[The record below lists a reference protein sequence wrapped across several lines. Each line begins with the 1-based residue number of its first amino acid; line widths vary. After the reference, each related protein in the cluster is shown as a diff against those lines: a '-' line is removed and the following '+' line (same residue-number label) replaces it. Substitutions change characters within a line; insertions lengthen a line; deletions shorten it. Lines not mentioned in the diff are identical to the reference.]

1 MRRHPG
7 LWRGLH
13 PTVTRSAAIYGCAS
27 HRLTAEEKAFFS
39 DVRPWGFIVF
49 RRNVD
54 SPEQMRALTDEM
66 RDCVGDADAPVLI
79 DQEGG
84 RVQRMGPPHWPKYPP
99 AEAYLKATNDPLA
112 ARELVRLGARL
123 MAHDLR
129 AVGVNVDCA
138 PVLDVPVPGAHDIIG
153 DRAWARDP
161 QTVALLGR
169 AAAEGLLAGGVLP
182 VIKHMPGHG
191 RAFADSHH
199 DLPVVHADLAHLD
212 EWDFA
217 PFRALSDMPLAMT
230 AHVVFAAVDPKR
242 PATTSKKA
250 VKLMREALGFGG
262 LIMTDDLSM
271 KALSGS
277 LRDRA
282 ESALKAGCD
291 VVLHCNGDLDEM
303 RAVAGG
309 VDPLKGRA
317 AKRAAAA
324 LARIV
329 REAEP
334 LDALAARDRFDALMA
349 GRLEAARGP
358 DVGEAQA

>member
-1 MRRHPG
+1 M
-7 LWRGLH
+7 
-13 PTVTRSAAIYGCAS
+13 TRSAAIYGCS
-27 HRLTAEEKAFFS
+27 GHRLTEDEKAFFANA
-39 DVRPWGFIVF
+39 RPWGFIVF

-54 SPEQMRALTDEM
+54 SPDQMRALTDEM
-66 RDCVGDADAPVLI
+66 RDCVGDPDAPVLI

-84 RVQRMGPPHWPKYPP
+84 RVQRMGPPHWAKYPP

-123 MAHDLR
+123 MANDLK

-153 DRAWARDP
+153 DRAYARDP
-161 QTVALLGR
+161 ATVAMLGR

-182 VIKHMPGHG
+182 VVKHMPGHG

-199 DLPVVHADLAHLD
+199 DLPVVHAGLEALD
-212 EWDFA
+212 GWDFA

-230 AHVVFAAVDPKR
+230 AHVVFDAIDPKR

-250 VKLMREALGFGG
+250 VKLMREGLGFGG

-277 LRDRA
+277 LRERA
-282 ESALKAGCD
+282 EASLKAGCD
-291 VVLHCNGDLDEM
+291 VVLHCNGGLDEM
-303 RAVAGG
+303 RSVAEG
-309 VDPLKGRA
+309 VGKLKGRA
-317 AKRAAAA
+317 AKRAEAA
-324 LARIV
+324 LARVV
-329 REAEP
+329 RDAEP
-334 LDALAARDRFDALMA
+334 LDAFAARDRFDALMA
-349 GRLEAARGP
+349 GKLEAARGP